1 MGSPRLL
8 LARMAQPQLASG
20 HHIAMG
26 EPRAV
31 VAAILVA
38 WAYLPGPGAA
48 QPLAE
53 SANCCMA
60 DVPHTTDTV
69 EIDGVLDE
77 AAWNE
82 ALVLEL
88 TTETNPGENLPAKVQ
103 TYAYLIEDGDRFLV
117 AFDARDPDPGAIRAY
132 LRDRDSA
139 YNDDMVGV
147 VIDSFDDGQR
157 AFEFFANALGVQMD
171 QTTDDV
177 NKRQNTAWDAIWD
190 SAGTI
195 NGEGYVVEM
204 AIPFSQLRFP
214 RGNARKTWGIDVV
227 RFFPREN
234 RVRLSNNAQERGRN
248 CYLCQ
253 LSKVNGFENAEP
265 GRDLEVVPSM
275 IVSRTDERDDPVVDP
290 LVEGEASTEASLN
303 IRWGLTPDITANIAL
318 NPDFSQVEADIPQL
332 DVNNQ
337 FALFFPESRP
347 FFLEGADFFS
357 TPINTVFTR
366 NIADPDIGAKL
377 TGRSGDHTFG
387 LFAADDQVTNL
398 LFPAALESETET
410 IEQTSR
416 AFVGRFSRG
425 FGDASTI
432 GALVTSRSGSGY
444 SNEVAGIDGRYRV
457 NDRHN
462 LQFQFLS
469 TSTEYPTSIAE
480 EFEQPTG
487 RFSGDAL
494 NLRYNYTSRDWV
506 YNASHQRFDEGFRAD
521 MGFVPR
527 VDIEQTNMHLE
538 HQWHGTESDRWNWM
552 AVGSGSGRAER
563 LDGQPL
569 NEFIN
574 AFFAI
579 HGPLQSVLRVTAAQ
593 RKTFWDGVLYD
604 GRRLFFF
611 GQIFPRGGL
620 RMSLFARK
628 GDEVDF
634 ANSRLGKE
642 LRLVPSLDWNINEHL
657 LLRLQHT
664 SVELDT
670 RWGEQIFDAQLTDAR
685 LTWQF
690 NVRSFLRFSVQ
701 RRDTA
706 RNLALYD
713 DPDTDAQTLSIGAQ
727 VLYSY
732 ELNPQTVFFVGYSD
746 NHRDDDDLPDLTQT
760 DRTLF
765 MKVSYA
771 WTP

>member
-1 MGSPRLL
+1 MLPRLTL
-8 LARMAQPQLASG
+8 S
-20 HHIAMG
+20 HHMAMG
-26 EPRAV
+26 KKRS
-31 VAAILVA
+31 VAAAVLVG
-38 WAYLPGPGAA
+38 WACLPAVGAA
-48 QPLAE
+48 QPIAE
-53 SANCCMA
+53 SASCCMA
-60 DVPHTTDTV
+60 DVPQTTGAI

-77 AAWNE
+77 AAWRE

-88 TTETNPGENLPAKVQ
+88 TTETNPRENLPAAVQ
-103 TYAYLIEDGDRFLV
+103 TYAYLIEDGSRFLV
-117 AFDARDPDPGAIRAY
+117 AFDARDPEPSAIRAY

-139 YNDDMVGV
+139 YNDDRVGV
-147 VIDSFDDGQR
+147 VIDAFNDGQR

-171 QTTDDV
+171 QTNDDV
-177 NKRQNTAWDAIWD
+177 NKRQNSAWNAIWQ
-190 SAGTI
+190 SAGRI

-214 RGNARKTWGIDVV
+214 RDNGRKTWGIDVV

-234 RVRLSNNAQERGRN
+234 RVRLSNNALERGRN

-253 LSKVNGFENAEP
+253 LETVNGFENAEP
-265 GRDLEVVPSM
+265 GRDLEIAPSM
-275 IVSRTDERDDPVVDP
+275 IVTRTDARDDPVVDP
-290 LVEGEASTEASLN
+290 LIEGDVGTEAGLN
-303 IRWGLTPDITANIAL
+303 VRWGLTQDITANIAF

-398 LFPAALESETET
+398 LFPAALESETEAF
-410 IEQTSR
+410 EQTSR
-416 AFVGRFSRG
+416 AFVGRYSRG
-425 FGDASTI
+425 FGDTSTI
-432 GALVTSRSGSGY
+432 GGLVTSRSGNGY
-444 SNEVAGIDGRYRV
+444 SNEVAGIDGRYRI
-457 NDRHN
+457 NDQHN
-462 LQFQFLS
+462 LRFQFLT

-487 RFSGDAL
+487 SFNGDAF
-494 NLRYNYTSRDWV
+494 NLRYNYTSRNWV
-506 YNASHQRFDEGFRAD
+506 YNVNHQRFDDGFRAD

-527 VDIEQTNMHLE
+527 VDIEQTNMHVE
-538 HQWHGTESDRWNWM
+538 RQWYGAEGDRWTWM
-552 AVGSGSGRAER
+552 AVGSGSGRTNR
-563 LDGQPL
+563 QDGQQL
-569 NEFIN
+569 NQFVN
-574 AFFAI
+574 GFFAI
-579 HGPLQSVLRVTAAQ
+579 HGPLQSVLRVTTAR
-593 RKTFWDGVLYD
+593 RKIFWDDVLYD

-611 GQIFPRGGL
+611 GEIFPRGGL
-620 RMSLFARK
+620 RLSLFARK

-642 LRLVPSLDWNINEHL
+642 RRFVPRLDWNVNEHL
-657 LLRLQHT
+657 LLRLRHT
-664 SVELDT
+664 SVRLDS
-670 RWGEQIFDAQLTDAR
+670 RWGERIFDARLTDAR

-690 NVRSFLRFSVQ
+690 NVRSFLRLSVQ
-701 RRDTA
+701 RRNTT

-713 DPDTDAQTLSIGAQ
+713 DPDTDARTLSIGSQ
-727 VLYSY
+727 LLYSY
-732 ELNPQTVFFVGYSD
+732 QLNPQTVFFVGYSD
-746 NHRDDDDLPDLTQT
+746 NHRDDDELLDRTQT

-765 MKVSYA
+765 MKIGYA

>member
-1 MGSPRLL
+1 M
-8 LARMAQPQLASG
+8 
-20 HHIAMG
+20 
-26 EPRAV
+26 
-31 VAAILVA
+31 
-38 WAYLPGPGAA
+38 
-48 QPLAE
+48 
-53 SANCCMA
+53 
-60 DVPHTTDTV
+60 PHTTSTIA
-69 EIDGVLDE
+69 IDGILDE
-77 AAWNE
+77 AAWSE

-88 TTETNPGENLPAKVQ
+88 TIETQPRENLPAVVQ
-103 TYAYLIEDGDRFLV
+103 THAYLLEDGSRFLV

-139 YNDDMVGV
+139 YNDDRVGV
-147 VIDSFDDGQR
+147 VIDSFNDEQR

-171 QTTDDV
+171 QTNDDV
-177 NKRQNTAWDAIWD
+177 NKRQNPAWNAIWD
-190 SAGTI
+190 SAGRI

-214 RGNARKTWGIDVV
+214 RDDGRKSWGIDVV
-227 RFFPREN
+227 RFYPREN
-234 RVRLSNNAQERGRN
+234 RTRLSNNPQERGRN

-253 LSKVNGFENAEP
+253 LTTISGFENAEP

-290 LVEGEASTEASLN
+290 LVDGDAKAEGSLN
-303 IRWGLTPDITANIAL
+303 VRWGLTPDITANIAL

-366 NIADPDIGAKL
+366 NIADPDFGAKL
-377 TGRSGDHTFG
+377 TGRSGNNTFG

-398 LFPAALESETET
+398 LFPGALESDTET
-410 IEQTSR
+410 FEQTSR
-416 AFVGRFSRG
+416 AFVGRYSRG
-425 FGDASTI
+425 FGNASTI
-432 GALVTSRSGSGY
+432 GALVTSRSGNGY
-444 SNEVAGIDGRYRV
+444 SNQVAGIDGRYRI

-462 LQFQFLS
+462 LQFQYLG

-487 RFSGDAL
+487 RFNGDAL
-494 NLRYNYTSRDWV
+494 NLRYNYTSRDWI
-506 YNASHQRFDEGFRAD
+506 YNVSHRRFDEGFRAD

-527 VDIEQTNMHLE
+527 VDIMQSNMHIE
-538 HQWHGTESDRWNWM
+538 RQWHGADGDRWTWM
-552 AVGSGSGRAER
+552 AVGSSSARANR
-563 LDGQPL
+563 QDGQLL
-569 NEFIN
+569 NQFVN

-579 HGPLQSVLRVTAAQ
+579 HGPLQSRARVTAAR
-593 RKTFWDGVLYD
+593 RKVFWDGVLYD
-604 GRRLFFF
+604 SRRLFLF
-611 GQIFPRGGL
+611 GEILPRSGL
-620 RMSLFARK
+620 RLSLFARR

-642 LRLVPSLDWNINEHL
+642 TRLAPTLDWNVNQNL
-657 LLRLQHT
+657 LLRLRHT
-664 SVELDT
+664 AVKLDT
-670 RWGEQIFDAQLTDAR
+670 RWGEPIFDAQLSDLR

-690 NVRSFLRFSVQ
+690 NVRSFLRLTVQ

-706 RNLALYD
+706 RNLAVYD
-713 DPDTDAQTLSIGAQ
+713 DPDTDAQTLSVGAQ
-727 VLYSY
+727 LLYSY
-732 ELNPQTVFFVGYSD
+732 KLNPQTVFFVGYSD
-746 NHRDDDDLPDLTQT
+746 NHLDDDDLLELTRT

-765 MKVSYA
+765 MKVGYA
-771 WTP
+771 WAP